1 MKTNIGR
8 YCEESAAIMP
18 PSTTPGRIFADSSLS
33 TKCAKT
39 WLGNTTLLHLIA
51 LGRLVS
57 AEGAARGVKKWHDS
71 SGGPKLNAGTKRWN
85 VISFLLHVHDTKA
98 DRKTADNHDS
108 SSLVLVL
115 QYRLVH
121 QSRPKP
127 INPKDEAR
135 THQFCTQV
143 LRGILMRLVEC
154 AR

>member
-1 MKTNIGR
+1 M
-8 YCEESAAIMP
+8 
-18 PSTTPGRIFADSSLS
+18 
-33 TKCAKT
+33 
-39 WLGNTTLLHLIA
+39 
-51 LGRLVS
+51 
-57 AEGAARGVKKWHDS
+57 ARQQ
-71 SGGPKLNAGTKRWN
+71 RWYKVEWWN
-85 VISFLLHVHDTKA
+85 ETVECCFFLRHVHDTKA

-108 SSLVLVL
+108 SSLVFVL

-127 INPKDEAR
+127 INPKDEAP